1 MARYFTISCARLAS
15 RLLFCLLLFGSV
27 RAASAQPWMTAA
39 AQDGTGTVW
48 ALPDSNNGY
57 NQSEDGV
64 VYCWQAGR
72 WVKQTVPEA
81 AGFRAAAL
89 AQGDDGSVYALW
101 QKRGTGWYPGQ
112 AQTAPTS
119 CLLTVH
125 RGTRSRLQSRFT
137 AALPAPGPFSGPIKL
152 YAGKGDAWIVGDAPT
167 LLHAAPDGTVQNF
180 SVTPDQVY
188 GGKFTVGG
196 FPPPQPLCSGTDP
209 LGRRWF
215 WQASRD
221 YWQNSSLHG
230 FLIWDGRTLAYH
242 PTLPGLPDRP
252 CSVIAPHGARFLW
265 ATQGAPM
272 YSSDPKSHGG
282 LYKIDTQTLTA
293 APVALPPE
301 ARPQESLL
309 QIERLFWIQGDLCVL
324 ESDYSHHS
332 VSLWRR
338 RGTWQKEPDDLARDQ
353 YPPSGYGSGGPAPQ
367 PLLDT
372 AAGTWLGV
380 SGAGLDWLPADGK
393 NVVPVNWR
401 RGLAAGQVSALFCLP
416 DGKIMPFP
424 YSGLG
429 ALLSQQPPPLWP
441 PRPGVTGGTPGQPSG
456 LGDMLS
462 DTNRRLWGFSY
473 QGSGRQ
479 ALEEWDGRQWHAHP
493 LPKFQ
498 SSIQTGTLYACDTLG
513 RIWITVQ
520 LWNPQAQAQPTDTR
534 FVYDPA
540 CDAWTQYASVP
551 EAEEKAAAQ
560 PGMAFLPYRNTFSL
574 PVFSGDGRAAY
585 ADNQSV
591 FFYDGKKWR
600 NWKSGDI
607 QPGYTYGNAPENLRF
622 DPEGHLQVT
631 LADHLYGWTPEDGWQ
646 PQGFAPPVPSPLPL
660 PPGGPP
666 GWAGQPV
673 PDNAGGGWV
682 AESGNVYLTR
692 GGLWRRLAALSGR
705 GSPFFDG
712 RSLQSVLQDTQGRFF
727 YETNPGGYLE
737 YVVWSPPVMLLPAP
751 RIEVRS
757 LSSDSVLLHFEAAPQ
772 GPREFQWR
780 LNGGAW
786 RTPHPGS
793 RVTLTGLRPGAY
805 RVEAQAISPLLQATQ
820 TPSAALFVVQPPT
833 AAQIARWVS
842 ALSAGPDDAREIAV
856 AGLLKQPAAALTALK
871 AARPAASDLGKW
883 WIDAAIQ
890 QITDAPQI
898 TAGETPKIA
907 N

>member
-1 MARYFTISCARLAS
+1 MARHLTISCARLAGL
-15 RLLFCLLLFGSV
+15 LLFCLLLLFGFV

-48 ALPDSNNGY
+48 ALPDSSSGY
-57 NQSEDGV
+57 DQSEDGV
-64 VYCWQAGR
+64 VYFWQAGR

-81 AGFRAAAL
+81 AGFRSAAL
-89 AQGDDGSVYALW
+89 AQGNDGSVYALW
-101 QKRGTGWYPGQ
+101 QKRGPGGYPAQ
-112 AQTAPTS
+112 AQAAPTP

-125 RGTRSRLQSRFT
+125 RGTRSRLQSQFT
-137 AALPAPGPFSGPIKL
+137 AAIPPPGPFSGPLKL
-152 YAGKGDAWIVGDAPT
+152 YAGKGDAWIVGDTPM
-167 LLHAAPDGTVQNF
+167 LLHVAPDGTVQNF
-180 SVTPDQVY
+180 SLTPDQVY
-188 GGKFTVGG
+188 GGKFTAG
-196 FPPPQPLCSGTDP
+196 FPPASPLCSSTDP

-221 YWQNSSLHG
+221 YWQDGSLRG

-242 PTLPGLPDRP
+242 PTLPGLPHQP
-252 CSVIAPHGARFLW
+252 CSVVAPHGAHFLW
-265 ATQGAPM
+265 AAQGAALYP
-272 YSSDPKSHGG
+272 SDAKSHGG
-282 LYKIDTQTLTA
+282 LYKIDTRTLTA

-301 ARPQESLL
+301 ASLPGKLL
-309 QIERLFWIQGDLCVL
+309 QIERLLWIQGDLCVL
-324 ESDYSHHS
+324 AADYSHNR

-353 YPPSGYGSGGPAPQ
+353 YPSDSYSSGGRMPQ
-367 PLLDT
+367 PVLDT

-380 SGAGLDWLPADGK
+380 SGAGLDWLPAGGK

-401 RGLAAGQVSALFCLP
+401 RGLAAGRVSALFCLP

-424 YSGLG
+424 FTGPG
-429 ALLSQQPPPLWP
+429 ALLGQQPPPLWP
-441 PRPGVTGGTPGQPSG
+441 PRPGVTLSTPGQPSG
-456 LGDMLS
+456 LGDMLA
-462 DTNRRLWGFSY
+462 DTHRRLWGFSY
-473 QGSGRQ
+473 QSSGRQ
-479 ALEEWDGRQWHAHP
+479 ALEEWDGRQWHAHL

-498 SSIQTGTLYACDTLG
+498 SRIQTGALYACDTLG

-520 LWNPQAQAQPTDTR
+520 LWNPPAQPVDTR

-540 CDAWTQYASVP
+540 RDTWTQYASVP
-551 EAEEKAAAQ
+551 EADEKAAAQ
-560 PGMAFLPYRNTFSL
+560 PGMAFLPYRSTFSL

-600 NWKSGDI
+600 NWNSRDL
-607 QPGYTYGNAPENLRF
+607 QPGDAYGNAPEKPRF
-622 DPEGHLQVT
+622 DADGHFRVT
-631 LADHLYGWTPEDGWQ
+631 LADHLYGWTPEDGWL
-646 PQGFAPPVPSPLPL
+646 PQGFAPPAPSPLPL

-682 AESGNVYLTR
+682 TENGDVYLTR
-692 GGLWRRLAALSGR
+692 GGVWRRLAALSGR

-727 YETNPGGYLE
+727 FETIPGGSWE
-737 YVVWSPPVMLLPAP
+737 YVVWSPPSALLPAP
-751 RIEVRS
+751 RIEVRP
-757 LSSDSVLLHFEAAPQ
+757 LSSDCVLLRFEAAPH

-786 RTPHPGS
+786 KTPQPGGLEM
-793 RVTLTGLRPGAY
+793 LTGLRPGTY
-805 RVEAQAISPLLQATQ
+805 RVEAQAISPLLQASPK
-820 TPSAALFVVQPPT
+820 PSAALFVVQPPT

-842 ALSAGPDDAREIAV
+842 ALTAGPDAAREIAV
-856 AGLLKQPAAALTALK
+856 AGLLKQPAAALPALK
-871 AARPAASDLGKW
+871 AARPAATDTGKW

-890 QITDAPQI
+890 QIRDAPQI
-898 TAGETPKIA
+898 TAGETPPIA